1 MKLRASTAVF
11 FALTCS
17 VVCAQNVPALV
28 AGGNAAPPFQSNG
41 AVVENFPSR
50 QEAQQNWDKANPP
63 GKSASANGPSNDIG
77 PAGRVSSTPA
87 AAASGQAGGRRVVG
101 GELPDP
107 NLKAAKIDYPAE
119 AIERVSPMDPAEI
132 RRFEELMFQRARAM
146 AETPG
151 GPYTVKG
158 NRIMPISFEPN
169 SRPGAVDIAF
179 NHGALVTFVDRSG
192 APLIVDGAK
201 SFSYAFD
208 VGVLQTGEVK
218 ERGSSTVE
226 VTAKA
231 ISGNGNVMIRL
242 VGVPN
247 PILLQ
252 VRVGNDSKTVDSTIQ
267 AVVPVLT
274 PAKSILPGDRLEAD
288 GGTQVGA
295 LQGFLM
301 GIPPEGA
308 VDVKVSQVAST
319 SAWMWRGHL
328 YVRTPHTIFSP
339 GWFNRQAAVDGTAV
353 YKLPY
358 TSLIRLGVDG
368 REVNA
373 VLDLPYIP
381 PVAAAARLK

>member
-1 MKLRASTAVF
+1 MKLKASVVAF
-11 FALTCS
+11 FAYSCS
-17 VVCAQNVPALV
+17 VVCAQNVQQTVGAGQQAPA
-28 AGGNAAPPFQSNG
+28 AGKS
-41 AVVENFPSR
+41 AVVDNFPSR
-50 QEAQQNWDKANPP
+50 QEAQQNWERTNPP
-63 GKSASANGPSNDIG
+63 SKSQVAGGPSGDIG
-77 PAGRVSSTPA
+77 PAGANRPSGPA
-87 AAASGQAGGRRVVG
+87 TGRRVVG

-107 NLKAAKIDYPAE
+107 NLKSEKVDYPAE
-119 AIERVSPMDPAEI
+119 AIERVSPMDPVDI
-132 RRFEELMFQRARAM
+132 RKFEQLMYERARAM

-158 NRIMPISFEPN
+158 SRIMPISFEPN
-169 SRPGAVDIAF
+169 SRPGAIDIAF
-179 NHGALVTFVDRSG
+179 NHGALVTFVDRAGS
-192 APLIVDGAK
+192 PLIIDGAK
-201 SFSYAFD
+201 SFSYAFE
-208 VGVLQTGEVK
+208 VGVLSTDEVK

-226 VTAKA
+226 VSAKS
-231 ISGNGNVMIRL
+231 ISGNGNMMIRL

-252 VRVGNDSKTVDSTIQ
+252 VRVGNDNKSVDSMIQ

-274 PAKSILPGDRLEAD
+274 PSKSVLPGDRLEAD
-288 GGTQVGA
+288 GGTQVGEM
-295 LQGFLM
+295 QGFLM

-308 VDVKVSQVAST
+308 VDVKVSQVATT

-358 TSLIRLGVDG
+358 TSLVRMGVDG

-381 PVAAAARLK
+381 PVASAARLK

>member
-1 MKLRASTAVF
+1 MKLKASVVAF
-11 FALTCS
+11 FAYSCS
-17 VVCAQNVPALV
+17 VVCAQNVQSAGQAGQAAV
-28 AGGNAAPPFQSNG
+28 APSKS
-41 AVVENFPSR
+41 AVVDNFPSR
-50 QEAQQNWDKANPP
+50 QEAQQNWEKTNPP
-63 GKSASANGPSNDIG
+63 AKSQVANGPTNDIG
-77 PAGRVSSTPA
+77 PAGASRASGPA
-87 AAASGQAGGRRVVG
+87 AGPSTGGRVRG

-119 AIERVSPMDPAEI
+119 AVERVSPMDPAEI
-132 RRFEELMFQRARAM
+132 RKFEEMMYQRARAM

-158 NRIMPISFEPN
+158 SRIMPISFEPN
-169 SRPGAVDIAF
+169 SRPGSIDIAF

-192 APLIVDGAK
+192 SPLIIDGAK
-201 SFSYAFD
+201 SFSYAFE
-208 VGVLQTGEVK
+208 VGVLATDEVK

-226 VTAKA
+226 VSAKA
-231 ISGNGNVMIRL
+231 ISGNGNMMIRL

-252 VRVGNDSKTVDSTIQ
+252 VRVGNDSKTVDSMIQ

-274 PAKSILPGDRLEAD
+274 PAKSVLPGDRLEAD
-288 GGTQVGA
+288 GGTQVGEM
-295 LQGFLM
+295 QGFLM

-308 VDVKVSQVAST
+308 VDVKVSQVATT

-358 TSLIRLGVDG
+358 TSLVRMGVDG

-381 PVAAAARLK
+381 PVASAARLK

>member
-1 MKLRASTAVF
+1 MKLKASVVAF
-11 FALTCS
+11 FAYYCS
-17 VVCAQNVPALV
+17 VVCAQNVQATTS
-28 AGGNAAPPFQSNG
+28 AGQSAPTQNKG

-63 GKSASANGPSNDIG
+63 NKNTSANGPSNDIG
-77 PAGRVSSTPA
+77 PAGRASGPA
-87 AAASGQAGGRRVVG
+87 TGAASGPVGGRRVSG

-119 AIERVSPMDPAEI
+119 AIERISPMDPEEI
-132 RRFEELMFQRARAM
+132 RKFEALVFERARAM

-158 NRIMPISFEPN
+158 SRIMPISFEPN
-169 SRPGAVDIAF
+169 SRPGSIDIAF

-192 APLIVDGAK
+192 SPLIVDGAK

-208 VGVLQTGEVK
+208 VGVLQTDEVK

-231 ISGNGNVMIRL
+231 ISGRGNVMIRL

-252 VRVGNDSKTVDSTIQ
+252 VRVGNESKTVDSMIQ

-274 PAKSILPGDRLEAD
+274 PAKSVLPGDRLEAD
-288 GGTQVGA
+288 GGTQVGDM
-295 LQGFLM
+295 QGFLM

-308 VDVKVSQVAST
+308 VDVKVTQVATT

-358 TSLIRLGVDG
+358 TSLIRMGVDG

-381 PVAAAARLK
+381 PVATAARLK

>member
-1 MKLRASTAVF
+1 M
-11 FALTCS
+11 
-17 VVCAQNVPALV
+17 
-28 AGGNAAPPFQSNG
+28 
-41 AVVENFPSR
+41 VENFPSR

-63 GKSASANGPSNDIG
+63 NRNTSANGPSNDIG
-77 PAGRVSSTPA
+77 PAGRASGPA
-87 AAASGQAGGRRVVG
+87 AGAAGGRRVSG

-132 RRFEELMFQRARAM
+132 RKFEELMYQRARAM

-158 NRIMPISFEPN
+158 SRIMPISFEPN
-169 SRPGAVDIAF
+169 SRPGAIDIAF
-179 NHGALVTFVDRSG
+179 NHGALVTFVDRAGS
-192 APLIVDGAK
+192 PLIVDGSK
-201 SFSYAFD
+201 SFSYTFD
-208 VGVLQTGEVK
+208 VGVLQTDEVK

-231 ISGNGNVMIRL
+231 ISGTGNMMIRL

-252 VRVGNDSKTVDSTIQ
+252 VRVGNDNKTVDSMIQ
-267 AVVPVLT
+267 AVVPVLS
-274 PAKSILPGDRLEAD
+274 PAKSVLPGDRLEAD
-288 GGTQVGA
+288 GGTQVGEM
-295 LQGFLM
+295 QGFLM
-301 GIPPEGA
+301 GVPPEGA
-308 VDVKVSQVAST
+308 VDVKVTQVATT

-358 TSLIRLGVDG
+358 TSLIRMGVDG

-373 VLDLPYIP
+373 VLDLPYMP
-381 PVAAAARLK
+381 PVATAARLK

>member
-1 MKLRASTAVF
+1 MKLKASVVAF
-11 FALTCS
+11 FAYSCS
-17 VVCAQNVPALV
+17 VVCAQNVQPVAAAQPAP
-28 AGGNAAPPFQSNG
+28 AKG
-41 AVVENFPSR
+41 AVVENFPTR
-50 QEAQQNWDKANPP
+50 QAAQQNWEKLDPP
-63 GKSASANGPSNDIG
+63 AKSPTSSGPSGDIG
-77 PAGRVSSTPA
+77 PAGTGAGAGR
-87 AAASGQAGGRRVVG
+87 ASGPAGSRRVTG
-101 GELPDP
+101 SELPDP

-119 AIERVSPMDPAEI
+119 AVERVSPMDPAEI
-132 RRFEELMFQRARAM
+132 RKFEELMFLRARAM

-158 NRIMPISFEPN
+158 SRIMPISFEPN

-192 APLIVDGAK
+192 SPLIVDGAK

-208 VGVLQTGEVK
+208 VGVLQTDEVK

-252 VRVGNDSKTVDSTIQ
+252 VRVGNDSKMVDSMIQ

-274 PAKSILPGDRLEAD
+274 PAKSVLPGDRLEAD
-288 GGTQVGA
+288 GGTQVGEM
-295 LQGFLM
+295 QGFLM
-301 GIPPEGA
+301 GIPPDGA

-358 TSLIRLGVDG
+358 TSLVRMGVDG

-373 VLDLPYIP
+373 VIELPYIP
-381 PVAAAARLK
+381 PVASATRLK

>member
-1 MKLRASTAVF
+1 MKLKASVVAF
-11 FALTCS
+11 FAYSCS
-17 VVCAQNVPALV
+17 VVCAQNVPLAAH
-28 AGGNAAPPFQSNG
+28 AGKAAAVPSKG
-41 AVVENFPSR
+41 AVVDNFPSR
-50 QEAQQNWDKANPP
+50 QEAQQNWEKANPP
-63 GKSASANGPSNDIG
+63 SKNQSANGPSNDIG
-77 PAGRVSSTPA
+77 PAGSGRASGA
-87 AAASGQAGGRRVVG
+87 AAGPAGSRRVVG

-107 NLKAAKIDYPAE
+107 NLKTEKVDYPAE
-119 AIERVSPMDPAEI
+119 AVERVSPMDPSEI
-132 RRFEELMFQRARAM
+132 RKFEELMYQRARAM

-158 NRIMPISFEPN
+158 SRIMPISFEPN
-169 SRPGAVDIAF
+169 SRPGSIDIAL

-192 APLIVDGAK
+192 SPLIIDGAK
-201 SFSYAFD
+201 SFSYAFE
-208 VGVLQTGEVK
+208 VGVLATEEVK

-226 VTAKA
+226 VSAKA
-231 ISGNGNVMIRL
+231 ISGTGNMMIRL

-252 VRVGNDSKTVDSTIQ
+252 VRVGNDNKTVDSMIQ

-274 PAKSILPGDRLEAD
+274 PSKNVLPGDRLEAD
-288 GGTQVGA
+288 GGTQVGEM
-295 LQGFLM
+295 QGFLM

-308 VDVKVSQVAST
+308 IDVKVSQVATT

-358 TSLIRLGVDG
+358 TSLVRMGVDG

-373 VLDLPYIP
+373 VLELPYIP
-381 PVAAAARLK
+381 PVASAARLK

>member
-1 MKLRASTAVF
+1 MKLKASVVAF
-11 FALTCS
+11 SACLCS
-17 VVCAQNVPALV
+17 VVCAQNVQPA
-28 AGGNAAPPFQSNG
+28 ASQPAPSKGTG

-50 QEAQQNWDKANPP
+50 EAAQQNWQKVAPP
-63 GKSASANGPSNDIG
+63 STNQSANDPSGDIG
-77 PAGRVSSTPA
+77 PSGSGSPR
-87 AAASGQAGGRRVVG
+87 ASAQGSRRVAG

-107 NLKAAKIDYPAE
+107 KLPAKIDYSAE
-119 AIERVSPMDPAEI
+119 ATSRVSPMSPKEI
-132 RRFEELMFQRARAM
+132 REFEDSMVDVARAM

-151 GPYTVKG
+151 GPYAVRG
-158 NRIMPISFEPN
+158 SRIMPISFEPN
-169 SRPGAVDIAF
+169 SRPGTIEVAL

-192 APLIVDGAK
+192 TPLIVDGAK
-201 SFSYAFD
+201 SFSYAFE
-208 VGVLQTGEVK
+208 VGVLATEEVK

-231 ISGNGNVMIRL
+231 IKGIGNMMIRV

-252 VRVGNDSKTVDSTIQ
+252 VRVGSESKTVDSVIQ
-267 AVVPVLT
+267 AVVPVLSA
-274 PAKSILPGDRLEAD
+274 AKSVLPGDRLEAD
-288 GGTQVGA
+288 GGTQVGEM
-295 LQGFLM
+295 QGFLM

-353 YKLPY
+353 YKMPY
-358 TSLIRLGVDG
+358 TSLVRMGVDG

-373 VLDLPYIP
+373 VIELPYIP
-381 PVAAAARLK
+381 PVASAARYK